1 MVFLGDSSVGKTCI
15 STRFVRDEFTDFQE
29 PTIGAAFQT
38 KEFVVDDKIIRFEIW
53 DTAGQERYRSL
64 APMYYR
70 GASCAIIV
78 YDITSMDSFNG
89 AKMWV
94 DEIFRETRYCK
105 IFLIGN
111 KCDLE
116 KVREVKQEDVDK
128 FIENEDIVHRLVS
141 AKSDINIK
149 ETFDFVARS
158 MPENT
163 PEIKTNE
170 NIFKEKVEVKS
181 NNGFFSFSSC

>member
-1 MVFLGDSSVGKTCI
+1 
-15 STRFVRDEFTDFQE
+15 
-29 PTIGAAFQT
+29 
-38 KEFVVDDKIIRFEIW
+38 
-53 DTAGQERYRSL
+53 
-64 APMYYR
+64 MYYR

-78 YDITSMDSFNG
+78 YDITNIDSFNG

-94 DEIFRETRYCK
+94 NEIFIKTRNCK
-105 IFLIGN
+105 IFLLGN

-116 KVREVKQEDVDK
+116 KEREVKEEDVNK
-128 FIENEDIVHRLVS
+128 FIENDDIVHRLVS

-170 NIFKEKVEVKS
+170 NIFREEVVVKS
-181 NNGFFSFSSC
+181 NNGFFGFC